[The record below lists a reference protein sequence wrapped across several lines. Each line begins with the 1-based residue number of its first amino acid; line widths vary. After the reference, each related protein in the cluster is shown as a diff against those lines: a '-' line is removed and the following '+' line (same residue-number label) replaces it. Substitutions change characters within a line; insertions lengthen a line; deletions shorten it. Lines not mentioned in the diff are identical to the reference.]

1 MNRQA
6 FRFFRPAIWIFLLL
20 NISFF
25 ALQKKMADW
34 GFNQEVLV
42 YGNFLIF
49 CISFISF
56 LMGLKGMQ
64 SKNNYVF
71 FRMVYGSFI
80 IKLFILAGAA
90 LIYIMTMKK
99 AVNKPALFLCM
110 GLYFVYTVI
119 EVSALMKMSKQKN
132 NG

>member
-1 MNRQA
+1 MNKLALRYY
-6 FRFFRPAIWIFLLL
+6 RPAILIFLLL

-25 ALQKKMADW
+25 TLQKRLADW

-42 YGNFLIF
+42 YGNILLFA
-49 CISFISF
+49 ISFISF
-56 LMGLKGMQ
+56 LMGVNGMQ
-64 SKNNYVF
+64 SKNNHLF
-71 FRMVYGSFI
+71 FRMVYGGFI
-80 IKLFILAGAA
+80 VKLLILAGAA

-99 AVNKPALFLCM
+99 EVNKPALFLCM

-119 EVSALMKMSKQKN
+119 EVSALMKLGKQKT